1 MPSHIKM
8 NLNLL
13 IFFSKKSV
21 IKYNLSPRPATSFFF
36 PSQCPNTSFT
46 INIKTI
52 VYIGTFLVS
61 GIFYYFTFM
70 NELDNR
76 FAELEG
82 SDKDL
87 MVEIDKRLTE
97 LENKFTPIGEG
108 VYSVDP
114 KTTWPPSRN
123 EYKMKDVMQVN
134 QIKVLEDEIEELKEE
149 LKELREKVY
158 EK

>member
-1 MPSHIKM
+1 MSREI
-8 NLNLL
+8 
-13 IFFSKKSV
+13 SE
-21 IKYNLSPRPATSFFF
+21 
-36 PSQCPNTSFT
+36 NTSFT

-52 VYIGTFLVS
+52 VYIGTFVVS

-76 FAELEG
+76 FTALEG
-82 SDKDL
+82 SDKEL
-87 MVEIDKRLTE
+87 MVELDKRLTE

-108 VYSVDP
+108 VYAVDP
-114 KTTWPPSRN
+114 STTWPPSRN

-134 QIKVLEDEIEELKEE
+134 KIQVLEKEIEELKED

>member
-1 MPSHIKM
+1 M
-8 NLNLL
+8 
-13 IFFSKKSV
+13 SKEISE
-21 IKYNLSPRPATSFFF
+21 
-36 PSQCPNTSFT
+36 NTSFT

-123 EYKMKDVMQVN
+123 EYQMRGDLQVN
-134 QIKVLEDEIEELKEE
+134 KLKVLENDVKELKEE

-158 EK
+158 EN